1 MYSSASEDCSSN
13 NTTQSLNDQQVYLVP
28 HRWWKDGQDSMP
40 VDSDEKKGILYNAS
54 PDSLGCR
61 EGKGDDIASFSGS
74 APLKMNGSSGSI
86 NGNSLTLSLSPGEAG
101 SLGLTGFQNLGNTCF
116 MNSALQCL
124 AHTPKLVDYF
134 LDDYG
139 REINHDNPSGMNV
152 CYHFLASYLNR
163 YCPRCKE
170 HRQASKKLD
179 LWRLPEV
186 LVIHLKRFQYSRF
199 MKNKLETYVNFP
211 VDNLDLSAYIS
222 YGNDK
227 PYRYML
233 YAISNHYGSTGGLY
247 IGWPVMQI
255 AQIVKSLTYLAVI
268 TIIIMKQWKH
278 GGDQWYD
285 FDDSHVHPIS
295 KEKIKSA
302 SAYVLFYRRCFE

>member
-1 MYSSASEDCSSN
+1 MII
-13 NTTQSLNDQQVYLVP
+13 
-28 HRWWKDGQDSMP
+28 K
-40 VDSDEKKGILYNAS
+40 
-54 PDSLGCR
+54 
-61 EGKGDDIASFSGS
+61 
-74 APLKMNGSSGSI
+74 
-86 NGNSLTLSLSPGEAG
+86 
-101 SLGLTGFQNLGNTCF
+101 
-116 MNSALQCL
+116 
-124 AHTPKLVDYF
+124 
-134 LDDYG
+134 
-139 REINHDNPSGMNV
+139 
-152 CYHFLASYLNR
+152 

-233 YAISNHYGSTGGLY
+233 YAISNHYGSTGGGHY
-247 IGWPVMQI
+247 TAFVH
-255 AQIVKSLTYLAVI
+255 
-268 TIIIMKQWKH
+268 H